1 MITSRFPLGNVS
13 FTDGYFSTLVGEATK
28 QCYGVAAMAPRNMTD
43 AVKSMVYGSDYPEKG
58 VRVTQQNGRL
68 VIELH
73 IAVSYGLN
81 ISTAARSISH
91 RVKDEVEQATGLKVA
106 RVVVRTAQ
114 HGRSS
119 SLGSFAHGAA
129 VVQSLQ
135 LTHGSAHGHAHV
147 GAGVAIRHGEN
158 VQLVHAGTLV
168 VDVVGAGN
176 DGVAQDLTRNHC
188 FYSLVSGRKIP
199 ARVCRQIR
207 R

>member
-81 ISTAARSISH
+81 ISTAARSISLGTGQLQRPVH

-106 RVVVRTAQ
+106 RVVV
-114 HGRSS
+114 S
-119 SLGSFAHGAA
+119 
-129 VVQSLQ
+129 
-135 LTHGSAHGHAHV
+135 
-147 GAGVAIRHGEN
+147 
-158 VQLVHAGTLV
+158 
-168 VDVVGAGN
+168 VDDVIA
-176 DGVAQDLTRNHC
+176 
-188 FYSLVSGRKIP
+188 
-199 ARVCRQIR
+199 
-207 R
+207 

>member
-28 QCYGVAAMAPRNMTD
+28 QCYGVAAMAPSNMTD

-106 RVVVRTAQ
+106 RVVV
-114 HGRSS
+114 S
-119 SLGSFAHGAA
+119 
-129 VVQSLQ
+129 
-135 LTHGSAHGHAHV
+135 
-147 GAGVAIRHGEN
+147 
-158 VQLVHAGTLV
+158 
-168 VDVVGAGN
+168 VDDVIA
-176 DGVAQDLTRNHC
+176 
-188 FYSLVSGRKIP
+188 
-199 ARVCRQIR
+199 
-207 R
+207 

>member
-28 QCYGVAAMAPRNMTD
+28 QCYGVAAMAPRDMTD

-73 IAVSYGLN
+73 GLN

-106 RVVVRTAQ
+106 RVVV
-114 HGRSS
+114 S
-119 SLGSFAHGAA
+119 
-129 VVQSLQ
+129 
-135 LTHGSAHGHAHV
+135 
-147 GAGVAIRHGEN
+147 
-158 VQLVHAGTLV
+158 
-168 VDVVGAGN
+168 VDDVIA
-176 DGVAQDLTRNHC
+176 
-188 FYSLVSGRKIP
+188 
-199 ARVCRQIR
+199 
-207 R
+207 

>member
-1 MITSRFPLGNVS
+1 MITSRFTIVTVS
-13 FTDGYFSTLVGEATK
+13 FSDGYFSTLVGEATK

-106 RVVVRTAQ
+106 RVVV
-114 HGRSS
+114 S
-119 SLGSFAHGAA
+119 
-129 VVQSLQ
+129 
-135 LTHGSAHGHAHV
+135 
-147 GAGVAIRHGEN
+147 
-158 VQLVHAGTLV
+158 
-168 VDVVGAGN
+168 VDDVIA
-176 DGVAQDLTRNHC
+176 
-188 FYSLVSGRKIP
+188 
-199 ARVCRQIR
+199 
-207 R
+207 

>member
-106 RVVVRTAQ
+106 RVVVSVDDVIALFVCKPEPGFSGQ
-114 HGRSS
+114 LLRSK
-119 SLGSFAHGAA
+119 
-129 VVQSLQ
+129 
-135 LTHGSAHGHAHV
+135 
-147 GAGVAIRHGEN
+147 N
-158 VQLVHAGTLV
+158 
-168 VDVVGAGN
+168 N
-176 DGVAQDLTRNHC
+176 D
-188 FYSLVSGRKIP
+188 FW
-199 ARVCRQIR
+199 
-207 R
+207 

>member
-1 MITSRFPLGNVS
+1 MIISRFPLGNVS

-28 QCYGVAAMAPRNMTD
+28 QCYGVATMAPRDMTD

-106 RVVVRTAQ
+106 RVVV
-114 HGRSS
+114 S
-119 SLGSFAHGAA
+119 
-129 VVQSLQ
+129 
-135 LTHGSAHGHAHV
+135 
-147 GAGVAIRHGEN
+147 
-158 VQLVHAGTLV
+158 
-168 VDVVGAGN
+168 VDDVIA
-176 DGVAQDLTRNHC
+176 
-188 FYSLVSGRKIP
+188 
-199 ARVCRQIR
+199 
-207 R
+207 

>member
-28 QCYGVAAMAPRNMTD
+28 QCYGVAAMAPRDMTD

-81 ISTAARSISH
+81 ISH

-106 RVVVRTAQ
+106 RVVV
-114 HGRSS
+114 S
-119 SLGSFAHGAA
+119 
-129 VVQSLQ
+129 
-135 LTHGSAHGHAHV
+135 
-147 GAGVAIRHGEN
+147 
-158 VQLVHAGTLV
+158 
-168 VDVVGAGN
+168 VDDVIA
-176 DGVAQDLTRNHC
+176 
-188 FYSLVSGRKIP
+188 
-199 ARVCRQIR
+199 
-207 R
+207 